1 MKEEWTDRLRDRL
14 SGYEESV
21 PEGLWEDIESALS
34 SRMTAGTPQRKSRAA
49 AVLRRTVAAVMAA
62 AAAVVTG
69 YMLITGGS
77 MSGVKKAE
85 TDVVT
90 GRNSLGGGSGNGA
103 KGTAVAHEAGLL
115 AAVADENTHAA
126 STKEPEIIYIENAF

>member
-21 PEGLWEDIESALS
+21 PEELWEDIESALS
-34 SRMTAGTPQRKSRAA
+34 SRMTAGTPQRKSWATA
-49 AVLRRTVAAVMAA
+49 ILRRTVTTVMAA

-90 GRNSLGGGSGNGA
+90 GRNSLGGGSGNQIQPSQQC
-103 KGTAVAHEAGLL
+103 AG
-115 AAVADENTHAA
+115 
-126 STKEPEIIYIENAF
+126 